1 MAKQNILS
9 NFKKG
14 RDIDSI
20 DCLEIYV
27 TDPPKRGTLVNQ
39 IQECWRLMNGKVDW
53 GEIYKRT

>member
-27 TDPPKRGTLVNQ
+27 TDPPKRVLRGQGSALLNFDPPCLTQCLTN
-39 IQECWRLMNGKVDW
+39 RSL
-53 GEIYKRT
+53 